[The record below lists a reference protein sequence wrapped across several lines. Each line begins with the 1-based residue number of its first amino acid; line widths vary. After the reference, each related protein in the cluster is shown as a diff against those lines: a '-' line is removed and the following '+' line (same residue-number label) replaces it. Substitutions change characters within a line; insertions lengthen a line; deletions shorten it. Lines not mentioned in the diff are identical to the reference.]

1 MPLKHGAR
9 QVQQWD
15 IFELVLEGPDIV
27 NPFTEIYLKGRF
39 TCNGRIIEQEGFY
52 DGNGTYNIRIMPDIQ
67 GNWAYRIFSSSAQMD
82 GITGSFT
89 CIKPSGMNHG
99 PVRVRDTYHFV
110 YEDGTAFYP
119 FGTTCYAWTHQGN
132 ELEEQTL
139 TTLSASP
146 FNKIRM
152 CVFPKHYDYNNNE
165 PEIYPFERNAGEG
178 WDFERFNPEFFRH
191 LELRLKNLMEL
202 GIEADL
208 ILFHPYDRW
217 GFSVMGSE
225 ADERYLKYIVTRL
238 SAFRNVWWSLANEYD
253 LMNKSVKDWER
264 YAEIIMQHDPYC
276 HLRSIHNCILFY
288 DHTRPW
294 ITHCSIQRV
303 DIYKTTELVNEWRE
317 RYRKPVIVDE
327 CAYEGNISHGW
338 GNISDEELVRRFWE
352 GMLRGG
358 YVTHGETY
366 LDPKEILWWSK
377 GGRLHGSS
385 PPRIAFLK
393 KIIEEG
399 PKKGLTYMPLE
410 WDSVCGG
417 IPNEYY
423 IFYFGFFRPS
433 FRIFHM
439 PEGIQFKVDVIDTWD
454 MTINVLPVTYKGDFR
469 VELPGKSYIA
479 VRMRKV
485 S

>member
-1 MPLKHGAR
+1 MPPKKSTG

-15 IFELVLEGPDIV
+15 IFELALEGPDTE
-27 NPFTEIYLKGRF
+27 NPFTDINLTGEF
-39 TCNGRIIEQEGFY
+39 TCNGRTIVQEGFY
-52 DGNGTYNIRIMPDIQ
+52 DGNGIYKIRVMPDIQ
-67 GNWAYRIFSSSAQMD
+67 GNWTYRIFSSSALMD

-89 CIKPSGMNHG
+89 CIKPSGINHG
-99 PVRVRDTYHFV
+99 PVRVRDTYHFA
-110 YEDGTAFYP
+110 YEDGTPFYP

-139 TTLSASP
+139 TALSVSP

-152 CVFPKHYDYNNNE
+152 CVFPKHYEYNYNE
-165 PEIYPFERNAGEG
+165 PELFPFEGSAERG
-178 WDFERFNPEFFRH
+178 WDFKRFNPEFFRH
-191 LELRLKNLMEL
+191 LELRLRNLMEL

-217 GFSVMGSE
+217 GFSKMDPE
-225 ADERYLKYIVTRL
+225 TDERYLKYIVTRL

-253 LMNKSVKDWER
+253 LMNKAIKDWEKF
-264 YAEIIMQHDPYC
+264 AGIIMRYDPYC
-276 HLRSIHNCILFY
+276 HLRSIHNCFHFY

-303 DIYKTTELVNEWRE
+303 DVYKTTELVNEWRE

-327 CAYEGNISHGW
+327 CAYEGNINHGW
-338 GNISDEELVRRFWE
+338 GNITGEELVRRFWE
-352 GMLRGG
+352 GVLRGG

-366 LDPKEILWWSK
+366 MDPKEILWWSK
-377 GGRLHGSS
+377 GGWLHGAS
-385 PPRIAFLK
+385 PPRIAFLR
-393 KIIEEG
+393 KIVEEG
-399 PKKGLTYMPLE
+399 PGKGLTYVPLE

-417 IPNEYY
+417 VPNEYY

-433 FRIFHM
+433 FRIFRM
-439 PEGIQFKVDVIDTWD
+439 PKGMQFKVDVIDTWN
-454 MTINVLPVTYKGDFR
+454 MTINELPGTFEGDFR
-469 VELPGKSYIA
+469 LGLTGRSYIA

-485 S
+485 

>member
-1 MPLKHGAR
+1 MPPKKSTG

-15 IFELVLEGPDIV
+15 IFELALEGPDTE
-27 NPFTEIYLKGRF
+27 NPFTDINLTGEF
-39 TCNGRIIEQEGFY
+39 TCNGRTIVQEGFY
-52 DGNGTYNIRIMPDIQ
+52 DGNGIYKIRVMPDIQ
-67 GNWAYRIFSSSAQMD
+67 GNWTYRIFSSSALMD

-89 CIKPSGMNHG
+89 CIKPSGINHG
-99 PVRVRDTYHFV
+99 PVRVRDTYHFA
-110 YEDGTAFYP
+110 YEDGTPFYP

-139 TTLSASP
+139 TALSVSP

-152 CVFPKHYDYNNNE
+152 CVFPKHYEYNNNE
-165 PEIYPFERNAGEG
+165 PELFPFEGSAERG
-178 WDFERFNPEFFRH
+178 WDFKRFNPEFFRH
-191 LELRLKNLMEL
+191 LELRLRNLMEL

-217 GFSVMGSE
+217 GFSKMDPE
-225 ADERYLKYIVTRL
+225 TDERYLKYIVTRL

-253 LMNKSVKDWER
+253 LMNKAIKDWEKF
-264 YAEIIMQHDPYC
+264 AGIIMRYDPYC
-276 HLRSIHNCILFY
+276 HLRSIHNCFHFY

-303 DIYKTTELVNEWRE
+303 DVYKTTELVNEWRE

-327 CAYEGNISHGW
+327 CAYEGNINHGW
-338 GNISDEELVRRFWE
+338 GNITGEELVRRFWE
-352 GMLRGG
+352 GVLRGG

-366 LDPKEILWWSK
+366 MDPKEILWWSK
-377 GGRLHGSS
+377 GGWLHGSS
-385 PPRIAFLK
+385 PPRIAFLR
-393 KIIEEG
+393 KIVEEG
-399 PKKGLTYMPLE
+399 PGKGLTYVPLE

-417 IPNEYY
+417 VPNEYY

-433 FRIFHM
+433 FRIFRM
-439 PEGIQFKVDVIDTWD
+439 PKGMQFKVDVIDTWN
-454 MTINVLPVTYKGDFR
+454 MTINELPGTFEGDFR
-469 VELPGKSYIA
+469 IELPSRSYIA

-485 S
+485 

>member
-1 MPLKHGAR
+1 MPPKKSTG

-15 IFELVLEGPDIV
+15 IFELALEGPDTE
-27 NPFTEIYLKGRF
+27 NPFTDINLTGEF
-39 TCNGRIIEQEGFY
+39 TCNGRTIVQEGFY
-52 DGNGTYNIRIMPDIQ
+52 DGNGIYKIRVMPDIQ
-67 GNWAYRIFSSSAQMD
+67 GNWTYRIFSSSALMD

-89 CIKPSGMNHG
+89 CIKPSGINHG
-99 PVRVRDTYHFV
+99 PVRVRDTYHFA
-110 YEDGTAFYP
+110 YEDGTPFYP

-139 TTLSASP
+139 TALSVSP

-152 CVFPKHYDYNNNE
+152 CVFPKHYEYNYNE
-165 PEIYPFERNAGEG
+165 PELFPFEGSAERG
-178 WDFERFNPEFFRH
+178 WDFKRFNPEFFRH
-191 LELRLKNLMEL
+191 LELRLRNLMEL

-217 GFSVMGSE
+217 GFSKMDPE
-225 ADERYLKYIVTRL
+225 TDERYLKYIVTRL

-253 LMNKSVKDWER
+253 LMNKAIKDWEKF
-264 YAEIIMQHDPYC
+264 AGIIMRYDPYC
-276 HLRSIHNCILFY
+276 HLRSIHNCFHFY

-303 DIYKTTELVNEWRE
+303 DVYKTTELVNEWRE

-327 CAYEGNISHGW
+327 CAYEGNINHGW
-338 GNISDEELVRRFWE
+338 GNITGEELVRRFWE
-352 GMLRGG
+352 GVLRGG

-366 LDPKEILWWSK
+366 MDPKEILWWSK
-377 GGRLHGSS
+377 GGWLHGAS
-385 PPRIAFLK
+385 PPRIAFLR
-393 KIIEEG
+393 KIVEEG
-399 PKKGLTYMPLE
+399 PGKGLTYVPLE

-417 IPNEYY
+417 VPNEYY

-433 FRIFHM
+433 FRIFRM
-439 PEGIQFKVDVIDTWD
+439 PKGMQFKVDVIDTWN
-454 MTINVLPVTYKGDFR
+454 MTINELPGTFEGDFR
-469 VELPGKSYIA
+469 IELTGRSYIA

-485 S
+485 